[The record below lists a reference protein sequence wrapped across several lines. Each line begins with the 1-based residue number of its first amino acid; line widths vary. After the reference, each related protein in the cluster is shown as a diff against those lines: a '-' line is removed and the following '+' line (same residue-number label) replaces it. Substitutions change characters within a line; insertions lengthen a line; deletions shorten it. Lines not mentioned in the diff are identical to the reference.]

1 MAPPRILA
9 PRLLLA
15 LAGLLVA
22 CGLYLAEPLML
33 QSLRNSLFDQY
44 QRWQPRP
51 APAQTAVRVVDIDE
65 ASLARL
71 GQWPWPRDLLAQ
83 LLRRLYQAGAA
94 VVVFDVL
101 FAEPDRS
108 SPRRVLNALNLP
120 PGVLDELGP
129 LPDHD
134 RLFAAALER
143 QPSVLG
149 FATTRAPSPS
159 TPQSR
164 FGVQF
169 DADAAQADFSAYMG
183 TSTALPLLENAA
195 AGSGAM
201 TFKPDSDGVVR
212 RVPVMIRVG
221 EHLFPSLTAEALRVY
236 LGRKLYRI
244 ETAASGAVER
254 VRIGELT
261 LPTNRQGELWL
272 HYRRDLDAQSVPA
285 WRVLDAPSAELFEG
299 SIVLIGSSAQGLQ
312 DLRFSPLGGIVPG
325 VQVHAQAIE
334 QALAGSSLQRPFWAS
349 AVEALTLLLAGLLLC
364 LLTLGSGAFTAAW
377 VAAVLVAVLNAIA
390 WWAYSRH
397 GLLLDSLTLSI
408 GLLLIYLGAS
418 LARHRASEEQQ
429 RWVRDAFSHYI
440 SPNLVGHLVRHPEQ
454 LQLGGER
461 RCCSFV
467 FTDITDFTTLM
478 EQQSPEQVVGMLN
491 EYLEGIIQIAFR
503 HEGTL
508 ERIVGDGMAIL
519 FSAPLIQPDHPARA
533 LACALE
539 IRRFTRAFTAAQHVA
554 GIPLGRTRISAHSG
568 DVVVGNFGGETLFDY
583 RALGDAV
590 NVAARLEGL
599 NRYLGTDL
607 CVSER
612 IRGANPSVPM
622 RAIGDVLLKGKTQ
635 PIRLYEPCEETGDS
649 RYDNAYALLA
659 SEDAGATDAFE
670 RLHAERPEDALVHYQ
685 LQRLRAGQRG
695 ELIVM
700 SEK

>member
-1 MAPPRILA
+1 MISPRALA

-15 LAGLLVA
+15 MAGLLAA
-22 CGLYLAEPLML
+22 CALYLAEPLIL

-44 QRWQPRP
+44 QRWQPR
-51 APAQTAVRVVDIDE
+51 ATPAQTPVRVVDIDE

-83 LLRRLYQAGAA
+83 LLEHLHRAGAA

-108 SPRRVLNALNLP
+108 SPRRLLSLP
-120 PGVLDELGP
+120 TLSPELARQLSA

-134 RLFAAALER
+134 QLFAAALAR

-149 FATTRAPSPS
+149 FASTRSPS
-159 TPQSR
+159 QTSPSSR
-164 FGVQF
+164 FGVQS
-169 DADAAQADFSAYMG
+169 SAKAEQPRFATYAG
-183 TSTALPLLENAA
+183 TVSALPLLDRAA

-201 TFKPDSDGVVR
+201 TFQPDADGVVR

-221 EHLFPSLTAEALRVY
+221 ERLFPSLSAEALRIY
-236 LGRKLYRI
+236 LGQNRYRI
-244 ETAASGAVER
+244 ETTDGGAVEQ
-254 VRIGELT
+254 VGIGPLT

-272 HYRRDLDAQSVPA
+272 HYRRDPSSQSVPA
-285 WRVLDAPSAELFEG
+285 WRVLQEASAARFQG

-312 DLRFSPLGGIVPG
+312 DLRFSPLGEILPG
-325 VQVHAQAIE
+325 VQIHAQAIE
-334 QALAGSSLQRPFWAS
+334 QVLDGTLLQRPFWAS
-349 AVEALTLLLAGLLLC
+349 PLEALTLLLAGLLLGA
-364 LLTLGSGAFTAAW
+364 LTLGSGALTGAW
-377 VAAVLVAVLNAIA
+377 VVAIMLTALNVLA

-397 GLLLDSLTLSI
+397 GLLLDALTLSI
-408 GLLLIYLGAS
+408 GLLLVYLGVS
-418 LARHRASEEQQ
+418 LARHRASEHQQ
-429 RWVRDAFSHYI
+429 RWLREAFSRYI
-440 SPNLVGHLVRHPEQ
+440 SPNLVRHLVRHPEQ

-478 EQQSPEQVVGMLN
+478 ERQSPEQVVGMLN
-491 EYLEGIIQIAFR
+491 EYLEGIIQIAFL

-519 FSAPLIQPDHPARA
+519 FSAPLMQADHQCRA
-533 LACALE
+533 LACAME
-539 IRRFTRAFTAAQHVA
+539 IRRFTRTYTATQHA
-554 GIPLGRTRISAHSG
+554 LGIPLGRTRISAHSG
-568 DVVVGNFGGETLFDY
+568 EVVVGNFGGATLFDY

-607 CVSER
+607 CVSETVR
-612 IRGANPSVPM
+612 AANPSVPM
-622 RAIGDVLLKGKTQ
+622 RAIGDVLLKGKSR
-635 PIRLYEPCEETGDS
+635 PIRLYEPCEATQDND
-649 RYDNAYALLA
+649 YDAAYRLLA
-659 SEDAGATDAFE
+659 SEHEDATDAFE
-670 RLHAERPEDALVHYQ
+670 RLHAERPDDALVHYQ
-685 LQRLRAGQRG
+685 LQRLRTGQRG
-695 ELIVM
+695 ERILM
-700 SEK
+700 TDK

>member
-1 MAPPRILA
+1 MIPPRIRA

-15 LAGLLVA
+15 MAGLLAA
-22 CGLYLAEPLML
+22 CALYLTEPLML

-51 APAQTAVRVVDIDE
+51 VPAQTVVRVVDIDE

-83 LLRRLYQAGAA
+83 LVERLRHAGAA

-108 SPRRVLNALNLP
+108 SPHRLVNQLKLP
-120 PGVLDELGP
+120 SGLAETLGT
-129 LPDHD
+129 LPNHD

-149 FATTRAPSPS
+149 FATTRAPSPI
-159 TPQSR
+159 TPLSR
-164 FGVQF
+164 FGIQLH
-169 DADAAQADFSAYMG
+169 AGAKPPGFSVYAG
-183 TSTALPLLENAA
+183 TTSALPLLERAA
-195 AGSGAM
+195 VGSGAM
-201 TFKPDSDGVVR
+201 AFRADADGVVR

-221 EHLFPSLTAEALRVY
+221 EYLLPSLTAEALRVY
-236 LGRKLYRI
+236 LGQNHYRI
-244 ETAASGAVER
+244 ETAAGGAVEQ
-254 VRIGELT
+254 VRIGRLI
-261 LPTNRQGELWL
+261 LPTNRRGELWL
-272 HYRRDLDAQSVPA
+272 HYRRDLIAQTVPA
-285 WRVLDAPSAELFEG
+285 WRVLDGASMEPFEG

-312 DLRFSPLGGIVPG
+312 DLRFSPLGGMIPG

-334 QALAGSSLQRPFWAS
+334 QALAGTPLQRPFWAS
-349 AVEALTLLLAGLLLC
+349 PVEALTLLLAGLMLC
-364 LLTLGSGAFTAAW
+364 LLTLRNGAFTAAW
-377 VAAVLVAVLNAIA
+377 VAATMVAALHAAA
-390 WWAYSRH
+390 WWAYWRH
-397 GLLLDSLTLSI
+397 GLLLDALTLSV
-408 GLLLIYLGAS
+408 GLLLIYLGTS
-418 LARHRASEEQQ
+418 LARHRASEQQQ
-429 RWVRDAFSHYI
+429 RWVRNAFSRYI
-440 SPNLVGHLVRHPEQ
+440 SPNLVNHLVRHPEQ

-467 FTDITDFTTLM
+467 FTDITDFTSLM
-478 EQQSPEQVVGMLN
+478 ERQSPEQVVGMLN

-519 FSAPLIQPDHPARA
+519 FSAPLVQPDHQRRA

-539 IRRFTRAFTAAQHVA
+539 IRGFTRTFTAAQHAA

-568 DVVVGNFGGETLFDY
+568 EVVVGNFGGETLFDY

-590 NVAARLEGL
+590 NVAARLEGM
-599 NRYLGTDL
+599 NRYLGTEL
-607 CVSER
+607 CVSET
-612 IRGANPSVPM
+612 IRAANPNVPM
-622 RAIGDVLLKGKTQ
+622 RAVGDVLLKGKARQ
-635 PIRLYEPCEETGDS
+635 IRLYEPCETKDDCG
-649 RYDNAYALLA
+649 YDAAYALLV
-659 SEDAGATDAFE
+659 SEHEDATETFE
-670 RLHAERPEDALVHYQ
+670 RLHAERPDDALVHYQ

-695 ELIVM
+695 ERILM
-700 SEK
+700 TEK

>member
-1 MAPPRILA
+1 MTSPRNLA
-9 PRLLLA
+9 PRLLVA
-15 LAGLLVA
+15 LTGLLAA
-22 CGLYLAEPLML
+22 CALYLAEPLML

-44 QRWQPRP
+44 QRWQPRA
-51 APAQTAVRVVDIDE
+51 APAQTSVRVVDVDE

-83 LLRRLYQAGAA
+83 LLERLHHAGAA
-94 VVVFDVL
+94 VVVFDIL

-108 SPRRVLNALNLP
+108 SPQHLLSKLKLP
-120 PGVLDELGP
+120 PELAEKLGA

-149 FATTRAPSPS
+149 FATTRSPS
-159 TPQSR
+159 QTTPLSR
-164 FGVQF
+164 FGVQL
-169 DADAAQADFSAYMG
+169 DADAKPPGFSAYMG
-183 TSTALPLLENAA
+183 TTSALPLLEAAA

-201 TFKPDSDGVVR
+201 AFRPDADGVVR

-221 EHLFPSLTAEALRVY
+221 EQLLPSLTTEALRVY
-236 LGRKLYRI
+236 LGQKRYRV
-244 ETAASGAVER
+244 ETAASGAVEQ
-254 VRIGELT
+254 VGIGRLM
-261 LPTNRQGELWL
+261 LPTNRRGELWL
-272 HYRRDLDAQSVPA
+272 HYRRDLATQSLPA
-285 WRVLDAPSAELFEG
+285 WRVLEEASAEQFEG

-312 DLRFSPLGGIVPG
+312 DLRFSPLGGMVPG

-334 QALAGSSLQRPFWAS
+334 QALAGTPLQRPFWAS
-349 AVEALTLLLAGLLLC
+349 PAEALSLLFAGLLLC

-377 VAAVLVAVLNAIA
+377 VTAAMVAALNATA

-397 GLLLDSLTLSI
+397 GLLLDALTLSI
-408 GLLLIYLGAS
+408 SLLLVYLAAS
-418 LARHRASEEQQ
+418 LARHRASEHQQ
-429 RWVRDAFSHYI
+429 RWVREAFSRYI

-454 LQLGGER
+454 LRLGGER

-478 EQQSPEQVVGMLN
+478 EHQSPERVVGMLN

-519 FSAPLIQPDHPARA
+519 FSAPLAQADHQVRA
-533 LACALE
+533 LSCALE
-539 IRRFTRAFTAAQHVA
+539 IRRFTRTHTAAQRAV

-568 DVVVGNFGGETLFDY
+568 EVVVGNFGGATLFDY

-607 CVSER
+607 CVSEA
-612 IRGANPSVPM
+612 IRVANPSVPM
-622 RAIGDVLLKGKTQ
+622 RVIGDVLLKGKTR
-635 PIRLYEPCEETGDS
+635 PIRLYEPCETTQDS
-649 RYDNAYALLA
+649 GYDAAYALLA
-659 SEDAGATDAFE
+659 GEHEQAIDAFE
-670 RLHAERPEDALVHYQ
+670 RLHAERADDALVHYQ

-695 ELIVM
+695 ARILM
-700 SEK
+700 TDK